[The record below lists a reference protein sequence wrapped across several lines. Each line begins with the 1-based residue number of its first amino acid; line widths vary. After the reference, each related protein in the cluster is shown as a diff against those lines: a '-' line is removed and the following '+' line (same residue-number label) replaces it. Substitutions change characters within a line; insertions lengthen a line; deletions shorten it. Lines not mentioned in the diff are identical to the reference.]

1 MVSRGPQ
8 MVEMPNVIGVPQN
21 DAIERIQKAGLIPSC
36 FMVVNDGS
44 LVAGCVVS
52 CGEDAGTMVEA
63 GSVITVYIAA
73 DPSVEITTE
82 PPADSDSGS
91 GESAMVSSAVSPQRR
106 MPEGAL
112 PSAVILGTVSVANVV
127 VRIPTASRA
136 GRMKRY
142 FFMRENSLCYN
153 DMMLRPSRLAR
164 CVYMFFL
171 K

>member
-1 MVSRGPQ
+1 MNCSETFFPFTNCSHLRYF
-8 MVEMPNVIGVPQN
+8 
-21 DAIERIQKAGLIPSC
+21 AS
-36 FMVVNDGS
+36 
-44 LVAGCVVS
+44 
-52 CGEDAGTMVEA
+52 
-63 GSVITVYIAA
+63 
-73 DPSVEITTE
+73 
-82 PPADSDSGS
+82 SGS